1 MDSSLRKNIILK
13 RIFYYLHR
21 TPNIHCVR
29 CTGENLFFYRR
40 GTELLNCNIEL
51 QQCLQSS
58 NDGKAILFL
67 FDGILAGRR
76 DQVPCRN
83 FFEFTVA
90 SYPSKINVTGKPL
103 ARYTFCESFPK
114 KALGLQNLIWKIRIR
129 VWIHGIPDLFFDF
142 ARKKKQKKPRNFAIK
157 KPRTPSPLCTGSCSL
172 KNQLQP
178 SVYI

>member
-1 MDSSLRKNIILK
+1 MTLTPKKTCNFRIRVEALACVFLRESENRFAISDHMDSSLWKNIILK

-58 NDGKAILFL
+58 NDDKAILFL

-76 DQVPCRN
+76 EQVPCRN

-114 KALGLQNLIWKIRIR
+114 KALGLQNLIWKIRI
-129 VWIHGIPDLFFDF
+129 
-142 ARKKKQKKPRNFAIK
+142 
-157 KPRTPSPLCTGSCSL
+157 
-172 KNQLQP
+172 
-178 SVYI
+178 

>member
-29 CTGENLFFYRR
+29 STGQNLFFYRR
-40 GTELLNCNIEL
+40 GTELLNCHIEL

-58 NDGKAILFL
+58 NDDKAILFL

-76 DQVPCRN
+76 EQVPCRN

-103 ARYTFCESFPK
+103 ARYTFCECFPK
-114 KALGLQNLIWKIRIR
+114 KALGLQKLIWKIPLECGYMGCLIR
-129 VWIHGIPDLFFDF
+129 FWILPK
-142 ARKKKQKKPRNFAIK
+142 RKTHKKNHAIK
-157 KPRTPSPLCTGSCSL
+157 NRARLVLCV
-172 KNQLQP
+172 P
-178 SVYI
+178 EVAH

>member
-1 MDSSLRKNIILK
+1 MCVFLRESENRFAISNHMDSSLRKNIILK
-13 RIFYYLHR
+13 RIFRYLHR

-58 NDGKAILFL
+58 NDDKAILFL
-67 FDGILAGRR
+67 FDGVLADRR
-76 DQVPCRN
+76 EQVPCRN

-114 KALGLQNLIWKIRIR
+114 KALGLQNLIWKIRI
-129 VWIHGIPDLFFDF
+129 
-142 ARKKKQKKPRNFAIK
+142 
-157 KPRTPSPLCTGSCSL
+157 
-172 KNQLQP
+172 
-178 SVYI
+178 

>member
-1 MDSSLRKNIILK
+1 MFFFLRESENRFAISDHMDSSLRKNIILK

-29 CTGENLFFYRR
+29 STGQNLFFYRR

-58 NDGKAILFL
+58 NDDKAILFL

-76 DQVPCRN
+76 EQVPCRN

-103 ARYTFCESFPK
+103 ARYTFCECFPK
-114 KALGLQNLIWKIRIR
+114 KALGLQKLIWKIRI
-129 VWIHGIPDLFFDF
+129 
-142 ARKKKQKKPRNFAIK
+142 
-157 KPRTPSPLCTGSCSL
+157 
-172 KNQLQP
+172 
-178 SVYI
+178 